1 MSLSKRQRF
10 HLFKRRTHQKL
21 LRLHHYQS
29 SMDVKGLFNIITK
42 KNKEEFGIFMNQLYD
57 SLLILHIHTH
67 TLPINKY
74 GFTSIP
80 NMEEFKKFK
89 FCGDLPSRV
98 RLMISDAC
106 FGNVLMDQQHVDTD
120 TMVKMTN
127 VLLSQMQLIDDRKQ
141 REIDM
146 IACFWYKKCNGH
158 VLWDRNIV
166 NVIWIYCDLLK
177 VNAKTLHVLMNKF
190 FMIRKETN

>member
-42 KNKEEFGIFMNQLYD
+42 KNKEEFGIFMNQ
-57 SLLILHIHTH
+57 
-67 TLPINKY
+67 
-74 GFTSIP
+74 FIP